1 MNNKINQITI
11 LISQIQNAHNSELTV
26 AQEWML
32 EHVKDPELK
41 KKVPKLSV
49 VAYHILDTLSQHQEL
64 TGIKIAQELGVTRG
78 GITRAARKMQDEK
91 LIVAVRHE
99 DNKKNIYYQLTPEGQ
114 KIARLHAEMHQELYR
129 QLQEKIST
137 DFTSDELDSII
148 RFLSY
153 IKDHVM

>member
-1 MNNKINQITI
+1 M
-11 LISQIQNAHNSELTV
+11 
-26 AQEWML
+26 
-32 EHVKDPELK
+32 
-41 KKVPKLSV
+41 
-49 VAYHILDTLSQHQEL
+49 AYHILDTLSQHNEL

>member
-26 AQEWML
+26 AKEWML
-32 EHVKDPELK
+32 EHIDDPKLK
-41 KKVPKLSV
+41 QKIPNLSV
-49 VAYHILDTLSQHQEL
+49 VAYHLLDTLSQSQEL

-78 GITRAARKMQDEK
+78 GITRAARKLQDEN
-91 LIVAVRHE
+91 LIIAVRHA

-114 KIARLHAEMHQELYR
+114 KLAQLHVKMHRELYR
-129 QLQEKIST
+129 KLQEKIST
-137 DFTSDELDSII
+137 DFTNNELDTII

-153 IKDHVM
+153 IKNHVM